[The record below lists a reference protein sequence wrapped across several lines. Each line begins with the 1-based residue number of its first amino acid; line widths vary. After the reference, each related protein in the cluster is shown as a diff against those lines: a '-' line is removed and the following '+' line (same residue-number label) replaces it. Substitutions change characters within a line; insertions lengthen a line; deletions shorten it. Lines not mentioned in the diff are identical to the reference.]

1 MKNVD
6 LKNTMSVFVE
16 FKHGNTS
23 YEMNV
28 GDVSLKGCCVRKL
41 KMFQKKLLK
50 KMLNLKD
57 CADAS
62 VMFRKMISKFF
73 A

>member
-1 MKNVD
+1 MKHVD
-6 LKNTMSVFVE
+6 MKNTMSVFVE
-16 FKHGNTS
+16 FEYGNTT

-28 GDVSLKGCCVRKL
+28 GDVSLKGCCATKL
-41 KMFQKKLLK
+41 KMVQKRLLK

-57 CADAS
+57 CTDAS